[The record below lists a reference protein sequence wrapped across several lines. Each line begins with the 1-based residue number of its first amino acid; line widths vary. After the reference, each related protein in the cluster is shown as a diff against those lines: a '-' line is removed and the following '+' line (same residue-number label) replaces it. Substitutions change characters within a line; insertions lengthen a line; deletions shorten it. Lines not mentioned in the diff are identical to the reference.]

1 MAVKMAKVKRN
12 SSKAGKKAIAHIRA
26 QRGLDRHQ
34 FLKENGDMK
43 QWIPAHIVYID
54 RKKLNSRLSC
64 RKFKF

>member
-1 MAVKMAKVKRN
+1 MAIKVAKVKRN
-12 SSKAGKKAIAHIRA
+12 SSKAGKKAVAQVQA
-26 QRGLDRHQ
+26 QRGLDRQQ

-54 RKKLNSRLSC
+54 RKKRNSRLTC